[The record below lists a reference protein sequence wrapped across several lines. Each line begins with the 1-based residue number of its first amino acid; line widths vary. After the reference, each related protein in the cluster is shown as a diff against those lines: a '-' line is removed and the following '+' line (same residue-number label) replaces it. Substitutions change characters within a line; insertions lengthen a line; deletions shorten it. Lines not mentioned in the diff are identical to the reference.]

1 MANGHSTPLSP
12 SMFALFA
19 ALFLLFWSTGF
30 VAAKF
35 GLPYAEP
42 LTFLGTRFVI
52 ASALMLLLCL
62 VMGASWPRRL
72 RDFGH
77 IITAGLLVQCG
88 YLIGVYYGI
97 YLGVSIGI
105 MALIVGLQPLITSVL
120 VGPFLG
126 ESVSPRQRL
135 GLVLGFSGLGLVVAE
150 KVVYGVAVWFGY
162 LLGLVALVAITA
174 GTLYQKKFCAG
185 FDLRSTVAIQ
195 NCVSCVLILVLA
207 VLFETM
213 EVSWTGEYLFAL
225 IWSSVCLSVIAI
237 MAFYYLVARGAATKV
252 TSLLYLSPPTTAV
265 MGWLFFGETLAAVA
279 ITGMVISVVG
289 VALVSAE
296 RR

>member
-1 MANGHSTPLSP
+1 
-12 SMFALFA
+12 MFALFA

-52 ASALMLLLCL
+52 ASVLMLLLCFVL
-62 VMGASWPRRL
+62 RASWPRRL
-72 RDFGH
+72 REYGH
-77 IITAGLLVQCG
+77 IIIAGLLVQIG

-97 YLGVSIGI
+97 YRGVSIGI
-105 MALIVGLQPLITSVL
+105 MALIVGLQPLVTSVL
-120 VGPFLG
+120 VGPLLG

-135 GLVLGFSGLGLVVAE
+135 GLVLGFGGLGLVVAE
-150 KVVYGVAVWFGY
+150 KVAFGEAVWLGY
-162 LLGLVALVAITA
+162 LLGLMALVAITG
-174 GTLYQKKFCAG
+174 GTLYQKKFCVG
-185 FDLRSTVAIQ
+185 FDLRTTVAIQ
-195 NCVSCVLILVLA
+195 NIVSCVVILALA
-207 VLFETM
+207 GLFETM
-213 EVSWTGEYLFAL
+213 ETSWTGEYIFAL
-225 IWSSVCLSVIAI
+225 VWSAVCLSVIAI

-279 ITGMVISVVG
+279 ITGMVIAVVG

>member
-1 MANGHSTPLSP
+1 
-12 SMFALFA
+12 MFVAFA

-52 ASALMLLLCL
+52 ASVLMLLICL
-62 VMGASWPRRL
+62 ALRTRWPRRWK
-72 RDFGH
+72 DYGH
-77 IITAGLLVQCG
+77 VLVSGVLVQSG

-97 YLGVSIGI
+97 NLGVSIGI
-105 MALIVGLQPLITSVL
+105 MALVVGLQPLITSAL

-126 ESVSPRQRL
+126 ETVSFRQKL
-135 GLVLGFSGLGLVVAE
+135 GLVLGFGGLGLVVAE
-150 KVVYGVAVWFGY
+150 KVIIGEAVWLGY
-162 LLGLVALVAITA
+162 LLGLMALVAITG

-185 FDLRSTVAIQ
+185 FDVRTTVTVQ
-195 NCVSCVLILVLA
+195 NCSSCVLILVLA
-207 VLFETM
+207 VLFESMKTD
-213 EVSWTGEYLFAL
+213 WTGEYIFAL
-225 IWSSVCLSVIAI
+225 VWSAVCLSVIAI

-265 MGWLFFGETLAAVA
+265 MGWLFFDETLALLAVA
-279 ITGMVISVVG
+279 GMGVAVAG
-289 VALVSAE
+289 VALVSVE